1 MKYLITISTAL
12 LSLAFRAGAQTQGL
26 PHAQSAEGWT
36 LEECVLY
43 AVEHS
48 PLTNIQEAQNQ
59 ITGQNYREAIG
70 ALLPSLDARV
80 GADFNFGRSL
90 GEDNVYADANSFNN
104 SYGASTGLTLFAGL
118 RNINNIRMQRVNR
131 ITGRHALDQTRDEVA
146 YATMEAFFKVLYYQ
160 KMVVLAASQL
170 EESRFNLHKTE
181 REEELGLK
189 GFPDVAEMRAQEA
202 SNSYMLTTQQN
213 LLTIGIILLKE
224 QMNFPID
231 TDLDIAPYDIEVAV
245 DKTPLT
251 AETLYMQALDY
262 LPRALAVE
270 SSVRASEIGLQIA
283 RGQRLPTISASAG
296 WSTGFFRNLGGDY
309 TSFSDQFR
317 GKRNYGVGLTLSV
330 PIFRGFSTSASIKR
344 SKFNLD
350 IARIEHDEALRAL
363 YTDIE
368 QSVADMNGMADQH
381 VQAVRS
387 REYTSVAHDVNQR
400 KYDEG
405 LVSALE
411 LHTSSNRLMQ
421 ARAEE
426 LNTRLTYILKKR
438 MVDYYS
444 GLPLIPHETETLS
457 EN

>member
-1 MKYLITISTAL
+1 MFLV
-12 LSLAFRAGAQTQGL
+12 FRVGAQTTTT
-26 PHAQSAEGWT
+26 PPTPKEWT
-36 LEECVLY
+36 LEECVLW

-59 ITGQNYREAIG
+59 ITRQNYREAIG
-70 ALLPSLDARV
+70 ALLPSLEGHI

-90 GEDNVYADANSFNN
+90 GEDNVYVDANSFNN
-104 SYGASTGLTLFAGL
+104 SYSVSTGLTLFAGL
-118 RNINNIRMQRVNR
+118 RNINNIRMQRINR
-131 ITGRHALDQTRDEVA
+131 ITGRHKLDEKRDEVA
-146 YATMEAFFKVLYYQ
+146 YATMEAYFKVLYYQ

-202 SNSYMLTTQQN
+202 SNSYQLTTQQN

-231 TDLDIAPYDIEVAV
+231 ADLEIAPYDIEIAV
-245 DKTPLT
+245 EKTTLT
-251 AETLYMQALDY
+251 AETLYGQALGY
-262 LPRALAVE
+262 LPRARAVE
-270 SSVRASEIGLQIA
+270 SSVKASEIEVQIA

-296 WSTGFFRNLGGDY
+296 WSTGFFRNIGGEY
-309 TSFSDQFR
+309 TPFSEQFR

-330 PIFRGFSTSASIKR
+330 PLFRGFSTSAAIKR
-344 SKFNLD
+344 SKYNLE
-350 IARIEHDEALRAL
+350 IAHMEHDAALRSL

-368 QSVADMNGMADQH
+368 QSVADMNGTADQH
-381 VQAVRS
+381 AQAVRQ

-405 LVSALE
+405 LVSAIE

-421 ARAEE
+421 ARAQE
-426 LNTRLTYILKKR
+426 LNTRLTFILKKR
-438 MVDYYS
+438 MVEYYL
-444 GLPLIPHETETLS
+444 GQPLIPS
-457 EN
+457 E